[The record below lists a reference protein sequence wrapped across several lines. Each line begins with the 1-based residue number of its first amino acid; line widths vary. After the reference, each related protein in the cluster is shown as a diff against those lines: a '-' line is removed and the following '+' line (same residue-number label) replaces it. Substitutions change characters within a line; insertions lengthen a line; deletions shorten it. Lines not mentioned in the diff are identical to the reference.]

1 MTENFLADKPVAI
14 IAYGEVPNQRRSGKR
29 PYEFVAEIMQQL
41 LDRTGLRHSDI
52 DGLATNIPTAES
64 GNTFYTN
71 ALADNL
77 GLSPRWLQLTDIGG
91 SAPVGNVARA
101 AAAIVTGQC
110 EMVMCAVADSTGT
123 TGVAHRRLG
132 GYREEFMEPV
142 GFMGPPVAFG
152 ILSHAYDQ
160 KYGLNLQALAALAVT
175 QRDGAVMNDN
185 ALEQFR
191 KPITVEDYLNSR
203 IIADPI
209 RLLDCVMRCDGGS
222 GLLVTSTERAR
233 SLGLDKIVHPIAY
246 SEITNFDPA
255 DAAPDITETG
265 FSIVGP
271 EVFAKARMST
281 EDVDMFQ
288 AYDDFLIAVML
299 QLEQIGFCGRGEGAE
314 FILRTDL
321 SPTGKFP
328 LNTGGGQI
336 SAGQPGLGGGGVT
349 LTEALRQLF
358 GEAGQRQIPR
368 AKTALV
374 SGIGVIPYFRNWGS
388 SACMI
393 LEA

>member
-1 MTENFLADKPVAI
+1 MTDNFLRDKPVAI

-29 PYEFVAEIMQQL
+29 PFEFVAEIMQQL
-41 LDRTGLRHSDI
+41 LHRTGLRHTDI

-71 ALADNL
+71 AMADNL

-91 SAPVGNVARA
+91 CAPVGNVARA

-110 EMVMCAVADSTGT
+110 EMVMCAAADSTGT
-123 TGVAHRRLG
+123 TGVTHRRLG
-132 GYREEFMEPV
+132 GYREEFMESV

-152 ILSHAYDQ
+152 LLSHVYDQ
-160 KYGLNLQALAALAVT
+160 KYGLNLDALGALAVL
-175 QRDGAVMNDN
+175 QRNGAVKNDH

-191 KPITVEDYLNSR
+191 KPITLDDYRTSR
-203 IIADPI
+203 VIAEPI

-222 GLLVTSTERAR
+222 GLLVTSTDRAR
-233 SLGLDKIVHPIAY
+233 HMGLDKVAYPVAY
-246 SEITNFDPA
+246 SEITNFDPGNA
-255 DAAPDITETG
+255 TPDITETG
-265 FSIVGP
+265 FTKIGP
-271 EVFAKARMST
+271 EVFTKAQMSV
-281 EDVDMFQ
+281 EDIDMFH

-299 QLEQIGFCGRGEGAE
+299 QLEQIGFCQRGAGAD
-314 FILRTDL
+314 FILGTDL
-321 SPTGKFP
+321 SPTGKLP

-336 SAGQPGLGGGGVT
+336 SAGQPGLGGGGVN

-358 GEAGQRQIPR
+358 GEAGERQVPA

>member
-1 MTENFLADKPVAI
+1 MTQNFLASKPVAI

-29 PYEFVAEIMQQL
+29 PFEFAAEIMEHL
-41 LDRTGLRHSDI
+41 LDRTGLEHTDI

-64 GNTFYTN
+64 GNTFYSN

-77 GLSPRWLQLTDIGG
+77 GLAPRWLQLTDIGG

-110 EMVMCAVADSTGT
+110 EMVFCVAADSTGT

-132 GYREEFMEPV
+132 GYREEFMEPA

-152 ILSHAYDQ
+152 LLSRAYDQ
-160 KYGLNLQALAALAVT
+160 KYGLNVSALATLAVT
-175 QRDGAVMNDN
+175 QRNGALMNDN

-191 KPITVEDYLNSR
+191 KPITVEDYLSSR

-222 GLLVTSTERAR
+222 GLLITSADRAR
-233 SLGLDKIVHPIAY
+233 TMGCHKAVYPIAY
-246 SEITNFDPA
+246 SEITNFAPA
-255 DAAPDITETG
+255 DATPDIIETG
-265 FSIVGP
+265 FTIVGP
-271 EVFAKARMST
+271 EVFAKARMSP
-281 EDVDMFQ
+281 EDVSMFQ

-299 QLEQIGFCGRGEGAE
+299 QLEQIGFCERGEAAD

-321 SPTGKFP
+321 SPTGKLP

-336 SAGQPGLGGGGVT
+336 SAGQPGLGGGGLT

-358 GEAGQRQIPR
+358 GEAGSRQIPR
-368 AKTALV
+368 ARTALV
-374 SGIGVIPYFRNWGS
+374 SGIGTIPYFRNWGS

-393 LEA
+393 LEG